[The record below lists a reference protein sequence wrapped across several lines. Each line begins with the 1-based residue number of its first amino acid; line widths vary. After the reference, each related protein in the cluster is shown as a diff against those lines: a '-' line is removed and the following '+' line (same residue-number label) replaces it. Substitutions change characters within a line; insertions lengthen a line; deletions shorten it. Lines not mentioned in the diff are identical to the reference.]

1 MAITLSPSNPNN
13 FVLHLT
19 MNSHTIEKKK
29 KERKKMTIHE
39 RERLRDCEV
48 KTLRVATSQGQGHSV
63 IFLCCTKIKVGANYK
78 TPLSFNVSQ
87 SCFWFFQYVQ
97 FFHHS
102 LVEP

>member
-29 KERKKMTIHE
+29 ERKKMTIHKRE

-48 KTLRVATSQGQGHSV
+48 KTLRVATNQGQGHSV

-78 TPLSFNVSQ
+78 TPLS
-87 SCFWFFQYVQ
+87 
-97 FFHHS
+97 
-102 LVEP
+102 LT